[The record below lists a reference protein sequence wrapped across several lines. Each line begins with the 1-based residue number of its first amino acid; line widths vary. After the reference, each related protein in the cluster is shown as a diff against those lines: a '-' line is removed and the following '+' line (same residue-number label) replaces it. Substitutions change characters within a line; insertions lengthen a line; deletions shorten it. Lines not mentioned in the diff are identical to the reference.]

1 MLLQISLGCFL
12 MVVTTFVHA
21 AGMVLSL
28 GALRL
33 VHVERWVRK
42 NALTRAG
49 MVSVLVLL
57 MFLVTFVESL
67 IWAVVYVEVGA
78 LPTLDEALYFSAVTY
93 TTVGYGDL
101 VLEGAW
107 RHLGGFEAANG
118 MIMFGWTAALIFAV
132 VQRVYFVPHSFERRS

>member
-1 MLLQISLGCFL
+1 
-12 MVVTTFVHA
+12 
-21 AGMVLSL
+21 
-28 GALRL
+28 
-33 VHVERWVRK
+33 
-42 NALTRAG
+42 